1 MSLLE
6 QQNFLAKV
14 FTDEHLREKFL
25 SEPENVGRENNLSE
39 TEIEQI
45 RQLLP
50 EQIKFFADS
59 LFYKR
64 LHEVEK
70 FLPLTRK
77 VVGKKFEFHFREFA
91 NEFLPNT
98 IKKHLEDAGKFCE
111 YLQKKETA
119 WERDLISF
127 EQARLIFNG
136 YGKSFMFRKFSF
148 DIKEVLK
155 VSRQDAKLRNVRKRI
170 SFAVWLRLGN
180 KIYHYIWWREAFGSR
195 YRFGQNIYK
204 PNRYFLPTALS
215 YFHFGLMVCR
225 ASATRI
231 DVALV

>member
-14 FTDEHLREKFL
+14 FTDENLREKFL
-25 SEPENVGRENNLSE
+25 SEPESVGKENNLSE

-45 RQLLP
+45 RRVLP

-77 VVGKKFEFHFREFA
+77 VLGKNFEIYFREFA

-98 IKKHLEDAGKFCE
+98 IKKHLEDAIKFGEC
-111 YLQKKETA
+111 LRRKETA
-119 WERDLISF
+119 WGKDLISF

-136 YGKSFMFRKFSF
+136 YGKRFGLRKFRF
-148 DIKEVLK
+148 CIKEILK
-155 VSRQDAKLRNVRKRI
+155 VSRHDAKTQNVRKKI
-170 SFAVWLRLGN
+170 SFAIWLRLGN
-180 KIYHYIWWREAFGSR
+180 KIYHYIW
-195 YRFGQNIYK
+195 
-204 PNRYFLPTALS
+204 
-215 YFHFGLMVCR
+215 
-225 ASATRI
+225 
-231 DVALV
+231 

>member
-25 SEPENVGRENNLSE
+25 SEPVNIGKENNLSE

-45 RQLLP
+45 RQVLP

-59 LFYKR
+59 LLHKR
-64 LHEVEK
+64 LHEAEK

-77 VVGKKFEFHFREFA
+77 VLGKKFETYFREFA

-98 IKKHLEDAGKFCE
+98 IKKHLEDADKFCD

-119 WERDLISF
+119 WEKDLITF

-136 YGKSFMFRKFSF
+136 YGKRFVFRKFRF
-148 DIKEVLK
+148 DIKEILK
-155 VSRQDAKLRNVRKRI
+155 NLHQGAKRQNVRKRM
-170 SFAVWLRLGN
+170 SFALWLKFGN
-180 KIYHYIWWREAFGSR
+180 KIYHSIW
-195 YRFGQNIYK
+195 
-204 PNRYFLPTALS
+204 
-215 YFHFGLMVCR
+215 
-225 ASATRI
+225 
-231 DVALV
+231 

>member
-14 FTDEHLREKFL
+14 FTDENLRGKFL
-25 SEPENVGRENNLSE
+25 SEPMNIGKENNLSE

-45 RQLLP
+45 QQLLP

-77 VVGKKFEFHFREFA
+77 VLDKKFEIHFREFA

-98 IKKHLEDAGKFCE
+98 IKKHLEDAVEFSE
-111 YLQKKETA
+111 YLRKTETT
-119 WERDLISF
+119 WIKDLIGF

-136 YGKSFMFRKFSF
+136 YGKRFVFKKFRF
-148 DIKEVLK
+148 DVKEILK
-155 VSRQDAKLRNVRKRI
+155 ISRQNAKPQNVRKNI
-170 SFAVWLRLGN
+170 SFAIWLRLGN
-180 KIYHYIWWREAFGSR
+180 KIYHYIWR
-195 YRFGQNIYK
+195 
-204 PNRYFLPTALS
+204 
-215 YFHFGLMVCR
+215 
-225 ASATRI
+225 
-231 DVALV
+231 

>member
-25 SEPENVGRENNLSE
+25 SEPGNIGKENNLSE

-45 RQLLP
+45 RKVLP

-77 VVGKKFEFHFREFA
+77 VLGKKFEIYFREFA

-98 IKKHLEDAGKFCE
+98 IKKHLEDAIEFGE

-119 WERDLISF
+119 WAADLISF

-136 YGKSFMFRKFSF
+136 YGKRFVFRKFRF

-155 VSRQDAKLRNVRKRI
+155 NSRQDAEAENVRKRI
-170 SFAVWLRLGN
+170 SFAIWLRLGN
-180 KIYHYIWWREAFGSR
+180 KIYHYIWRAKL
-195 YRFGQNIYK
+195 RF
-204 PNRYFLPTALS
+204 
-215 YFHFGLMVCR
+215 
-225 ASATRI
+225 
-231 DVALV
+231 

>member
-14 FTDEHLREKFL
+14 FTDENLREKFL
-25 SEPENVGRENNLSE
+25 SEPENVGKENNLSE

-45 RQLLP
+45 RQVLP
-50 EQIKFFADS
+50 EQIKVFADS

-77 VVGKKFEFHFREFA
+77 VLSENFETYFREFA

-111 YLQKKETA
+111 YLQKKEIA

-136 YGKSFMFRKFSF
+136 YGKRFVFRKFRF

-155 VSRQDAKLRNVRKRI
+155 VSRQDARTQNVRKRM
-170 SFAVWLRLGN
+170 SFAVWLRLGK
-180 KIYHYIWWREAFGSR
+180 KIYHYIW
-195 YRFGQNIYK
+195 
-204 PNRYFLPTALS
+204 
-215 YFHFGLMVCR
+215 
-225 ASATRI
+225 
-231 DVALV
+231 

>member
-14 FTDEHLREKFL
+14 FTDENLRGKFL
-25 SEPENVGRENNLSE
+25 SEPMNIGKENNLSE

-45 RQLLP
+45 QQLLP

-77 VVGKKFEFHFREFA
+77 VLDKKFEIHFREFA

-98 IKKHLEDAGKFCE
+98 IKKHLEDAVEFSE
-111 YLQKKETA
+111 YLRKTET
-119 WERDLISF
+119 
-127 EQARLIFNG
+127 
-136 YGKSFMFRKFSF
+136 
-148 DIKEVLK
+148 
-155 VSRQDAKLRNVRKRI
+155 
-170 SFAVWLRLGN
+170 
-180 KIYHYIWWREAFGSR
+180 
-195 YRFGQNIYK
+195 
-204 PNRYFLPTALS
+204 T
-215 YFHFGLMVCR
+215 
-225 ASATRI
+225 
-231 DVALV
+231 

>member
-14 FTDEHLREKFL
+14 FTDENLREKFL
-25 SEPENVGRENNLSE
+25 SEPESVGKENNLSE

-45 RQLLP
+45 RQVLP

-77 VVGKKFEFHFREFA
+77 VLGKKFETYFREFA

-98 IKKHLEDAGKFCE
+98 IKKHLEDAVEFGE
-111 YLQKKETA
+111 YLRRKETGWA
-119 WERDLISF
+119 TDLISF

-136 YGKSFMFRKFSF
+136 YGKRFVFRKFRF
-148 DIKEVLK
+148 DIKEILK
-155 VSRQDAKLRNVRKRI
+155 VLRQDAKAGNVRERM
-170 SFAVWLRLGN
+170 SFAVWLRFGN
-180 KIYHYIWWREAFGSR
+180 KIYHYVW
-195 YRFGQNIYK
+195 
-204 PNRYFLPTALS
+204 
-215 YFHFGLMVCR
+215 
-225 ASATRI
+225 
-231 DVALV
+231 